1 MAMLYNHI
9 LSGSV
14 FQFPLVAITH
24 CHQLTDLQQHKFI
37 LLKLW
42 RSEVWRQSNGA
53 KIKVLVRLF
62 LLKLPGVFSAS
73 RSFPHP
79 WLTALIPQWQHTNF
93 CFQYHIAFSESD
105 PFPSLLK
112 RPLCLHWASLVA
124 QMVKICLQ
132 CRRPRFNPWVRK
144 IPWRMKQQPTPVLLP
159 GKSMD
164 GGSWQATAHGV
175 AKSQKQLSDFT
186 FFLLS
191 YVYTGLPRWH

>member
-1 MAMLYNHI
+1 ME
-9 LSGSV
+9 V
-14 FQFPLVAITH
+14 
-24 CHQLTDLQQHKFI
+24 
-37 LLKLW
+37 
-42 RSEVWRQSNGA
+42 RSQTSIRQSYGA

-62 LLKLPGVFSAS
+62 LLKLLGVFSPS
-73 RSFPHP
+73 RSFPYP
-79 WLTALIPQWQHTNF
+79 WLTALLPQWQHTNF

-112 RPLCLHWASLVA
+112 RPLCLHWTSLVA

-164 GGSWQATAHGV
+164 GGSCQATVHGV
-175 AKSQKQLSDFT
+175 TKSQKQLSDFT